1 MTKETHEKTVTY
13 FVNGEAESTAASEL
27 KVGAI
32 LESAGFTPITDYTL
46 KSENP
51 PRDYGVNYEALVK
64 IHPNERFQ
72 ALFKGATPTSQN

>member
-1 MTKETHEKTVTY
+1 MTTKSHEKAVTY
-13 FVNGEAESTAASEL
+13 YVNGETEETTSSDL

-51 PRDYGVNYEALVK
+51 PHDYGANYEELVK

-72 ALFKGATPTSQN
+72 ALFKGTTPTSQH